1 MGVVTDIRGRSWA
14 ARLVPAVLRARAGR
28 SGKRTVSLFWR
39 IFSLNAVGLVVAT
52 ALLLGPVTVS
62 TPVLPHEAL
71 ILLAG
76 LTALLAGNAVVL
88 RLGLT
93 PLHRLGRAMSTADLL
108 VPGTRP
114 EVAGPAEAAELIAT
128 YNTML
133 DRLQAER
140 AAGAGRALHAQERE
154 RHRIAREL
162 HDEVGQTLTAVLL
175 QLKRVADRVPGEL
188 REEVSLAQEA
198 TRAGLDEIR
207 RIARRL
213 RPGVLEELGL
223 ASALRALA
231 AEFTHHGL
239 TVAHHVPGDLPPL
252 TPEAELVIY
261 RVAQESLT
269 NTARHSAAGRADLT
283 LRPLPGGIELL
294 VRDNGAGLGEAPE
307 GAGIRGM
314 RERALLIGAEI
325 HLEPAP
331 GRGTAV
337 RLRIPV
343 PAGEPHVPSPHL
355 PGDANPAT
363 DPAAAPATDRT
374 AAPATDPAAAPA
386 TDRTAAPATDPA
398 ADRPGDRT

>member
-1 MGVVTDIRGRSWA
+1 M
-14 ARLVPAVLRARAGR
+14 
-28 SGKRTVSLFWR
+28 SLFWR
-39 IFSLNAVGLVVAT
+39 IFSLNAAGLVVAT

-108 VPGTRP
+108 VPGARP

-140 AAGAGRALHAQERE
+140 AAGAGRALQAQERE

-175 QLKRVADRVPGEL
+175 QLKRVSDRVPGEL

-223 ASALRALA
+223 ASALRALT

-269 NTARHSAAGRADLT
+269 NTARHAAADRADLT

-294 VRDNGAGLGEAPE
+294 VRDNGTGLGQTPE

-331 GRGTAV
+331 GRGTDV

-343 PAGEPHVPSPHL
+343 PAGPPPSADRQ
-355 PGDANPAT
+355 GDATPDPDRTTAPAADPAT
-363 DPAAAPATDRT
+363 DPT
-374 AAPATDPAAAPA
+374 AASAVDPTTDP
-386 TDRTAAPATDPA
+386 T